1 MKKRIHFFI
10 ILCLLLLQQLSAET
24 VTSFSYSGLKKTKES
39 YLNSVLER
47 FYGREINTDTLHE
60 IETALHAEGLF
71 EDISVECP
79 DEQSG
84 SVEITLREKITFIP
98 LPFLTVSSGKWMGG
112 GIVMNMNAFGNKT
125 MVMGGGFLSA
135 QSKSFIAGLS
145 KPPAAVKDTGYSLF
159 AGAADSTQTVKDIYD
174 EEISKTDFSSLS
186 LSSSV
191 QKKITHF
198 TTLNAS
204 LSLACRFFDSTDSLQ
219 LKAGTGFSHGKNDW
233 NGWYLNSR
241 MFTAAIEGGRDF
253 SSENFFWSTAAK
265 ITVQQPL
272 TNRLRL
278 CSDIAFSYE
287 KNTLLI
293 QHSSQSAAAVSI
305 LPSEFLTPSIA
316 GGNAGLEFALKKFN
330 WGLLSVYSSWQAVF
344 AETQDDSMK
353 FCHGAAGGVRV
364 YLSKI
369 AFPAFAFGMS
379 TNFTTGDSFWSAS
392 LGISY

>member
-47 FYGREINTDTLHE
+47 FYGREINGDTLHE
-60 IETALHAEGLF
+60 IETALRAEGLF

-159 AGAADSTQTVKDIYD
+159 AGAADSTQTVYSVNLTEKI
-174 EEISKTDFSSLS
+174 I
-186 LSSSV
+186 SSV
-191 QKKITHF
+191 
-198 TTLNAS
+198 
-204 LSLACRFFDSTDSLQ
+204 
-219 LKAGTGFSHGKNDW
+219 
-233 NGWYLNSR
+233 
-241 MFTAAIEGGRDF
+241 
-253 SSENFFWSTAAK
+253 
-265 ITVQQPL
+265 
-272 TNRLRL
+272 
-278 CSDIAFSYE
+278 
-287 KNTLLI
+287 
-293 QHSSQSAAAVSI
+293 AV
-305 LPSEFLTPSIA
+305 L
-316 GGNAGLEFALKKFN
+316 
-330 WGLLSVYSSWQAVF
+330 
-344 AETQDDSMK
+344 
-353 FCHGAAGGVRV
+353 
-364 YLSKI
+364 
-369 AFPAFAFGMS
+369 
-379 TNFTTGDSFWSAS
+379 
-392 LGISY
+392 